1 MSTVVSSTGNREL
14 ETGGGGGG
22 VLRFDDGVD
31 FNRRDGTGG
40 GERVWETETGR
51 GGTRGDF
58 GESTN
63 VCSLKSGCP
72 MKDSP
77 R

>member
-1 MSTVVSSTGNREL
+1 MSTGVSSTGKREL
-14 ETGGGGGG
+14 ETDGGGGG

-58 GESTN
+58 GEST
-63 VCSLKSGCP
+63 SGCTV
-72 MKDSP
+72 
-77 R
+77 